1 MLQIFCVANRSA
13 LLQAKKQPYIL
24 KTSVLHYLQHICNTL
39 FRNVWNTK
47 KLLKMPTF
55 EDFIV
60 NLQSKDSH
68 HEKSNIFNLT
78 INHHL
83 RRLQTKQHPDATTDR
98 D

>member
-1 MLQIFCVANRSA
+1 
-13 LLQAKKQPYIL
+13 
-24 KTSVLHYLQHICNTL
+24 
-39 FRNVWNTK
+39 
-47 KLLKMPTF
+47 MPTF

-83 RRLQTKQHPDATTDR
+83 CRLQTKQHPDATTDR

>member
-1 MLQIFCVANRSA
+1 
-13 LLQAKKQPYIL
+13 
-24 KTSVLHYLQHICNTL
+24 
-39 FRNVWNTK
+39 
-47 KLLKMPTF
+47 MPTF

-68 HEKSNIFNLT
+68 HEKSNILSLNIT
-78 INHHL
+78 HHL